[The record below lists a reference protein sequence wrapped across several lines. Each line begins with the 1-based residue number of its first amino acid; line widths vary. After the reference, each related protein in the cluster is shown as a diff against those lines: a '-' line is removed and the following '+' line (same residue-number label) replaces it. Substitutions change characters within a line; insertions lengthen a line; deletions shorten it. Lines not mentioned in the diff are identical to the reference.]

1 MPNVT
6 MSIEA
11 DLLKKARK
19 IAVERDT
26 TLTGLFRA
34 YLAELVEKE
43 DVLLEV
49 AAAELESLF
58 AKSRAVVGHRT
69 WSRDDLHAR

>member
-11 DLLKKARK
+11 DLLKRARK
-19 IAVERDT
+19 IAVEKDT

-34 YLAELVEKE
+34 YLAELVKKE
-43 DVLLEV
+43 DVLWEV
-49 AAAELESLF
+49 AAAELGSLF
-58 AKSRAVVGHRT
+58 AKSRVVVGHRT

>member
-1 MPNVT
+1 MPKVT

-11 DLLKKARK
+11 EKA
-19 IAVERDT
+19 T

-34 YLAELVEKE
+34 YLSELVEKDE
-43 DVLLEV
+43 VLSEV

-58 AKSRAVVGHRT
+58 AESRAVVGRRT